1 MPSPLGPFGKLLI
14 VIMTVQLLFV
24 HFSGVHYFR
33 IIPRDMWRIFHSYIL
48 ILSGLLLVKYP
59 LENYKR
65 ASFSL
70 QSLFVLIQCAF
81 IGYLVKTEQSFDYAV
96 VADNFN
102 EIFYSESLFVILNGM
117 DPTAFYIGIIGIV
130 IILFKT
136 LKRPTLK
143 KAVSFSL
150 KKYGGVFSIYLLF
163 AFTPIIQFDE
173 LTNFFRSAAAFYF
186 QSPQNKF
193 EFSIREDSF
202 PFLTQTLEQKKPL
215 QEKPHIFLIMVESF
229 NTGFVNQKDE
239 DGNIYTPYFNSMI
252 KKGVY
257 IDRFYGTSVQ
267 TVKGHFSAL
276 FSLLPLIKGKVY
288 KDYEHNNFKSL
299 PMCLKDVGYNTFFF

>member
-1 MPSPLGPFGKLLI
+1 
-14 VIMTVQLLFV
+14 
-24 HFSGVHYFR
+24 
-33 IIPRDMWRIFHSYIL
+33 MWRIFHSYIL

-117 DPTAFYIGIIGIV
+117 DPTAFYIGIIGIM

-143 KAVSFSL
+143 KEVSFSL

-186 QSPQNKF
+186 QSPKNNRIEARHTQLDQNIDGATIHQ
-193 EFSIREDSF
+193 SI
-202 PFLTQTLEQKKPL
+202 
-215 QEKPHIFLIMVESF
+215 
-229 NTGFVNQKDE
+229 
-239 DGNIYTPYFNSMI
+239 
-252 KKGVY
+252 
-257 IDRFYGTSVQ
+257 
-267 TVKGHFSAL
+267 
-276 FSLLPLIKGKVY
+276 
-288 KDYEHNNFKSL
+288 
-299 PMCLKDVGYNTFFF
+299 

>member
-1 MPSPLGPFGKLLI
+1 MLKKIKNGINILLPSPLGPFGKLLI
-14 VIMTVQLLFV
+14 IIMTIQLLFV

-59 LENYKR
+59 LGNYKWT
-65 ASFSL
+65 SFSL

-81 IGYLVKTEQSFDYAV
+81 IGYFVKTEQSFDYAV

-143 KAVSFSL
+143 K
-150 KKYGGVFSIYLLF
+150 
-163 AFTPIIQFDE
+163 QFH
-173 LTNFFRSAAAFYF
+173 
-186 QSPQNKF
+186 
-193 EFSIREDSF
+193 
-202 PFLTQTLEQKKPL
+202 FL
-215 QEKPHIFLIMVESF
+215 
-229 NTGFVNQKDE
+229 
-239 DGNIYTPYFNSMI
+239 
-252 KKGVY
+252 
-257 IDRFYGTSVQ
+257 
-267 TVKGHFSAL
+267 
-276 FSLLPLIKGKVY
+276 
-288 KDYEHNNFKSL
+288 
-299 PMCLKDVGYNTFFF
+299 